1 MKKETLILMLL
12 LVGLVANA
20 QTYKTVKDIAY
31 TTKNDAYA
39 QERLKLDV
47 YYPEGAKDCPVIVW
61 FHGGGIEAGQK
72 EIPEKLKNKGYVVIG
87 ANYRLLPKA
96 TIDKT
101 LDDAAEA
108 VAWAFSHA
116 AEYGGDPKKIVVTG
130 HSAGGYLAM
139 LLCLNKA

>member
-20 QTYKTVKDIAY
+20 QAYKTVKDIAY
-31 TTKNDAYA
+31 TTKSDAYA

-47 YYPEGAKDCPVIVW
+47 YYPEGAKDRPVIVW

-87 ANYRLLPKA
+87 ANYRLLPKV

-108 VAWAFSHA
+108 VAWAFRHA

-139 LLCLNKA
+139 LL